1 MNSSKTAPQVESAS
15 HRISGERISSSA
27 MAESVSSS
35 TGRCLGQYSA
45 GGRVEA
51 KRYQLPH
58 KGDRG

>member
-1 MNSSKTAPQVESAS
+1 MNSSKTAPQVESAR
-15 HRISGERISSSA
+15 HRINGERISSST

-35 TGRCLGQYSA
+35 TGEALGQYSA

-51 KRYQLPH
+51 NPYQLPH

>member
-1 MNSSKTAPQVESAS
+1 MNSSKTAPQVESAR
-15 HRISGERISSSA
+15 HRISGERISSST

-35 TGRCLGQYSA
+35 TGEVLGQYSA

-51 KRYQLPH
+51 NIYQLPH